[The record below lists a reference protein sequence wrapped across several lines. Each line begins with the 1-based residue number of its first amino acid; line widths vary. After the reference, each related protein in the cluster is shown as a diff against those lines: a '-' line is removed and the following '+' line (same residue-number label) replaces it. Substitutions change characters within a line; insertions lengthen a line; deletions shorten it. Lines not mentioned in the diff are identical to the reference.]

1 MTRAV
6 RSVVPAPLVVLS
18 AVSALFAL
26 SALPVPSP
34 LGILSTTGSTATA
47 GATWGSVSTTTL
59 SAQQSAS
66 PGTPVRAPLRIDGVA
81 LEAPRRPTPPER
93 MAEVAA
99 LGAEWVAVI
108 PYAFIRRE
116 TGEVVFDR
124 DGQYWGERREGV
136 EIQIEQARAHGM
148 RVMLKPHVWLRGGS
162 GWAGDYLP
170 GSEEEWGRWEEGYRA
185 YVLGAAR
192 VAAELDMGML
202 CVGTELKRLV
212 EARPDFFRELIADV
226 RELYHGPLTY
236 AANWDAY
243 RTTPFWDQLDFIGID
258 AYFPL
263 SGNPDASVT
272 ELVEAWE
279 PVVEEV
285 RAYAQSRGRPVLFA
299 EYGYRSVEG
308 AAGEQWLLP
317 PERRTH
323 PSRIDPVIQARAYEA
338 LYRAWWAEEWFAG
351 GFFWEWHLAEAGR
364 GGAWERGSGSA
375 ASGGSPDRAGPRAAG
390 FTPEGKP
397 AEAVVRRWYRASGAR
412 AVD

>member
-1 MTRAV
+1 
-6 RSVVPAPLVVLS
+6 
-18 AVSALFAL
+18 
-26 SALPVPSP
+26 
-34 LGILSTTGSTATA
+34 
-47 GATWGSVSTTTL
+47 
-59 SAQQSAS
+59 
-66 PGTPVRAPLRIDGVA
+66 
-81 LEAPRRPTPPER
+81 
-93 MAEVAA
+93 MADVAA
-99 LGAEWVAVI
+99 LGADWVAVV

-124 DGQYWGERREGV
+124 DGQFWGERREGV
-136 EIQIEQARAHGM
+136 EIQVEQARAHGM

-162 GWAGDYLP
+162 NWAGDYLP
-170 GSEEEWGRWEEGYRA
+170 ASEAEWRRWEEGYRA

-192 VAAELDMGML
+192 VAEELDVGMF

-212 EARPDFFRELIADV
+212 EARPDFFRRLIADV
-226 RELYHGPLTY
+226 REIYDGPVTY

-243 RTTPFWDQLDFIGID
+243 RSTPFWDQLDYIGID

-263 SGNPDASVT
+263 SSDPDATVA

-285 RAYAQSRGRPVLFA
+285 RGFARALGRPVLFT

-317 PERRTH
+317 SERRTH
-323 PSRIDPVIQARAYEA
+323 PSRIDQGIQARAYEA
-338 LYRAWWAEEWFAG
+338 LYRAWWDEPWFAG
-351 GFFWEWHLAEAGR
+351 GFLWEWHLAEGDQGWERER
-364 GGAWERGSGSA
+364 GGDSPSSGDSD
-375 ASGGSPDRAGPRAAG
+375 DRAAPRAVG

-397 AEAVVRRWYRASGAR
+397 AEAVVRRWYGGGEAR